1 MPELRRP
8 ARPRSWS
15 TGAIVGVVILGT
27 VGFAAT
33 IGPAILPYGQDSQDL
48 RARLLPPAWMNNGRW
63 AHPLGTDSVGRDLGA
78 RLVYGARMSLLI
90 GAGAMTLS
98 FAVGVS
104 AGLLAGYH
112 GGWPGAIA
120 MRVADVQAAFP
131 SLLLAIAVAAFLRPS
146 IPILLLVLALRGWV
160 VYARL
165 TRGAVLSLMAR
176 EFVVSAVAVGAGRVR
191 ILLRHILPGM
201 MSTLIVVS
209 GLQFGQFILAES
221 TLSFLGV
228 GIQPPTAS
236 WGGMLSDGRSYL
248 GTSWWLATFPGLAIV
263 SVVLGANLIGDA
275 LPRWLGL
282 RRSV

>member
-1 MPELRRP
+1 
-8 ARPRSWS
+8 
-15 TGAIVGVVILGT
+15 
-27 VGFAAT
+27 
-33 IGPAILPYGQDSQDL
+33 
-48 RARLLPPAWMNNGRW
+48 
-63 AHPLGTDSVGRDLGA
+63 
-78 RLVYGARMSLLI
+78 MSLLI

-98 FAVGVS
+98 FVVGVT
-104 AGLLAGYH
+104 AGLIAGYH
-112 GGWPGAIA
+112 GGWLGAIA

-176 EFVVSAVAVGAGRVR
+176 EFVVSAVAVGAGRIR

-263 SVVLGANLIGDA
+263 GVVLGANLIGDA